1 MEIFKKRNF
10 SGSTLDFLHS
20 GNEVF
25 IYQVWA
31 FSSLNI
37 MNSNAR
43 DVAVKLYSTYT
54 IASIVF
60 LSQLGYLLSNFYQLH
75 VLMRA
80 LRTYDIMILGGMNG
94 KLASKNFFWKCILC
108 TEGKN
113 DEMGFQAL
121 AKDRNWTILAINSLL
136 ALLKLSTCLTLE
148 NMEKNLNLYDMSV
161 CRTSKQK
168 FAMWE
173 ISEKVQIM
181 PYLLHQSFP
190 KSSH

>member
-60 LSQLGYLLSNFYQLH
+60 LSQLGYFLSNFYQLH

-94 KLASKNFFWKCILC
+94 KSASKNFFWKCILC

-113 DEMGFQAL
+113 DEMGISSSRERSQLNNTCNKQFTCF
-121 AKDRNWTILAINSLL
+121 AKIINLSYVRKYGKKLELIWHVSL
-136 ALLKLSTCLTLE
+136 
-148 NMEKNLNLYDMSV
+148 
-161 CRTSKQK
+161 
-168 FAMWE
+168 
-173 ISEKVQIM
+173 
-181 PYLLHQSFP
+181 
-190 KSSH
+190 